1 MSTSLILQTPQNTQ
15 GNQNLGYQTSQFS
28 TTSQTD
34 RVLLS

>member
-1 MSTSLILQTPQNTQ
+1 MTSSFILQTPQTNQ
-15 GNQNLGYQTSQFS
+15 SNQNLGYQTSQFS